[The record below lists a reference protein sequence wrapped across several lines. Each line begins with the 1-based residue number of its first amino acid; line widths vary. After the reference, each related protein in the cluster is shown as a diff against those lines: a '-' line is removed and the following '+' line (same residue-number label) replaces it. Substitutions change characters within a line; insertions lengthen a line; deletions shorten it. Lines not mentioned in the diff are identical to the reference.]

1 MMNAINEPGVREVV
15 FMTSAQI
22 GKTEIINNIC
32 GYFIHQDPAPILV
45 IQPTLELA
53 ETWSKDRLSPM
64 LRDTEVLSDL
74 VRDPR
79 SRDSGNTLLYK
90 RFPGGHLTMAGAN
103 SPASLA
109 SRPVR
114 IVLLDEE
121 DRYPNSAG
129 AEGDPGSLAEK
140 RSTTFWNRLLLT
152 ASTPT
157 VAGASK
163 IAARYERSDQRK
175 FFVPCPHCG
184 EKQILLWGNIR
195 FENKD
200 PATAHYVCEHC
211 GAILTDKDKPK
222 MLAQG
227 EWVAT
232 KPFDG
237 IIGFHISEL
246 YSPWVKWP
254 ELVRAFFKAKRSPET
269 FKTWVNTSL
278 GETWEEGGETIEAD
292 SLLTRKESW
301 GTDAP
306 EEVVVVTAGVD
317 VQGDRLEIEVK
328 GWGVGEESWSLDY
341 KVFYGDPAQEQ
352 IWQELDAYLQR
363 PVKSKTG
370 VFLNIACACIDS
382 GGHHTQ
388 AVYEFCR
395 TRAMRGV
402 FAVKG
407 LSLAAKP
414 LVGRP
419 SRNNRHK
426 LRLYPL
432 GVDTAKEV
440 IYSRLRITEPG
451 PGYYHF
457 PLERDKEYFQ
467 QLTAEKQVTRY
478 HKGTARREWV
488 KSRSRNEALD
498 CNVYALAA
506 LKLLSPD
513 LEQLSAAMQ
522 ALPKPKPENP
532 VSPSKPAQAAWI
544 PKMDDWLGS

>member
-1 MMNAINEPGVREVV
+1 MNAVGEPGVREVV

-32 GYFIHQDPAPILV
+32 GFFIHQDPAPILL

-53 ETWSKDRLSPM
+53 ETWSKDRLTPM

-157 VAGASK
+157 VAGSSK

-175 FFVPCPHCG
+175 YFVPCPHCG

-200 PATAHYVCEHC
+200 PATAHYICEHC
-211 GAILTDKDKPK
+211 GAILTDKDKPR
-222 MLAQG
+222 MLAEG
-227 EWVAT
+227 EWIAT
-232 KPFDG
+232 KPYDG

-278 GETWEEGGETIEAD
+278 GETWDEGGETVEAD

-301 GTDAP
+301 GNEVP
-306 EEVVVVTAGVD
+306 EDVVVVTAGVD

-328 GWGVGEESWSLDY
+328 GWGIGEESWSLDY
-341 KVFYGDPAQEQ
+341 KVFYGDPAQGQ
-352 IWQELDAYLQR
+352 VWQELDTYLQR

-407 LSLAAKP
+407 LSMAAKP

-457 PLERDKEYFQ
+457 PLERDREYFQ

-478 HKGTARREWV
+478 HKGTARREWM
-488 KSRSRNEALD
+488 KIRSRNEALD

-513 LEQLSAAMQ
+513 FEQLTAVMQ

-532 VSPSKPAQAAWI
+532 AQVATKPAKGPWI
-544 PKMDDWLGS
+544 PKMDDWLGG

>member
-1 MMNAINEPGVREVV
+1 MMDAVGEPSVREII
-15 FMTSAQI
+15 FMTSAQV

-32 GYFIHQDPAPILV
+32 GYFIHQDPAPILL

-53 ETWSKDRLSPM
+53 ETWSKDRLTPM
-64 LRDTEVLSDL
+64 LRDTEALSAL

-79 SRDSGNTLLYK
+79 ARDSGNTLLYK

-121 DRYPNSAG
+121 DRYPDSAG

-157 VAGASK
+157 IAGSSK

-175 FFVPCPHCG
+175 YFVPCPHCG

-211 GAILTDKDKPK
+211 GAILTDKDKPR
-222 MLAQG
+222 MLAEG

-232 KPFDG
+232 KPYDG

-278 GETWEEGGETIEAD
+278 GETWEEGGETVEAD
-292 SLLTRKESW
+292 SLLNRKESW
-301 GTDAP
+301 GNEAP
-306 EEVVVVTAGVD
+306 EEVVVVTAGID
-317 VQGDRLEIEVK
+317 VQGDRLEIELK

-341 KVFYGDPAQEQ
+341 KVFFGDPAQDMV
-352 IWQELDAYLQR
+352 WQELDTYLLR
-363 PVKSKTG
+363 PVKSKSG
-370 VFLNIACACIDS
+370 IFLNIACTCIDS

-395 TRAMRGV
+395 TRALRGV
-402 FAVKG
+402 FAIKG
-407 LSLAAKP
+407 MNLPAKP

-419 SRNNRHK
+419 SKNNRHK
-426 LRLYPL
+426 IRLYPL

-457 PLERDKEYFQ
+457 PLERDREYFQ

-488 KSRSRNEALD
+488 KSRSRNEVLD

-513 LEQLSAAMQ
+513 LEQLTAAMQ
-522 ALPKPKPENP
+522 ALPKSKPENQTP
-532 VSPSKPAQAAWI
+532 PKPPQGAWI

>member
-32 GYFIHQDPAPILV
+32 GYFIHQDPAPILL

-121 DRYPNSAG
+121 DRYPDSAG

-211 GAILTDKDKPK
+211 GAILTDKDKPR
-222 MLAQG
+222 MLAEG

-232 KPFDG
+232 KPYEG
-237 IIGFHISEL
+237 IVGFHISEL

-254 ELVRAFFKAKRSPET
+254 ELVRAFFKAKRSPDT

-278 GETWEEGGETIEAD
+278 GETWEEGGETVEAD
-292 SLLTRKESW
+292 SLMTRKESW
-301 GTDAP
+301 GNEAP

-317 VQGDRLEIEVK
+317 VQGDRLEIETK

-341 KVFYGDPAQEQ
+341 KVFYGDPAQGQ
-352 IWQELDAYLQR
+352 VWQELDAYLQR

-395 TRAMRGV
+395 TRALRGI
-402 FAVKG
+402 FAIKG
-407 LSLAAKP
+407 MNLPAKP

-419 SRNNRHK
+419 SKNNRHK
-426 LRLYPL
+426 IRLYPL

-457 PLERDKEYFQ
+457 PLERDREYFQ

-488 KSRSRNEALD
+488 KNRSRNEVLD

-513 LEQLSAAMQ
+513 FGQLTATIQ
-522 ALPKPKPENP
+522 ALPKAKPENP
-532 VSPSKPAQAAWI
+532 PAAATPKQKAWI
-544 PKMDDWLGS
+544 PKMDNWLGS

>member
-1 MMNAINEPGVREVV
+1 MNSVNEPGVREVV

-32 GYFIHQDPAPILV
+32 GFFIHQDPAPILL

-157 VAGASK
+157 VAGSSK

-175 FFVPCPHCG
+175 YFVPCPHCG

-222 MLAQG
+222 MLAEG

-278 GETWEEGGETIEAD
+278 GETWEEGGETVEAD
-292 SLLTRKESW
+292 SLLNRKESW
-301 GTDAP
+301 GNEAP

-317 VQGDRLEIEVK
+317 VQGDRLEIETK

-341 KVFYGDPAQEQ
+341 KVFFGDPAQEQ

-457 PLERDKEYFQ
+457 PVERDKEYFQ

-522 ALPKPKPENP
+522 ALPKPKPETP
-532 VSPSKPAQAAWI
+532 VSSSKPAQGAWI

>member
-1 MMNAINEPGVREVV
+1 MMNAVCEPGVREVV

-32 GYFIHQDPAPILV
+32 GFFIHQDPAPILL

-53 ETWSKDRLSPM
+53 ETWSKDRLTPM

-157 VAGASK
+157 IAGASK

-211 GAILTDKDKPK
+211 GAILTDKDKPR
-222 MLAQG
+222 MLAEG

-301 GTDAP
+301 GNEAP

-341 KVFYGDPAQEQ
+341 KVFFGDPAQEMV
-352 IWQELDAYLQR
+352 WQELDAYLLR

-370 VFLNIACACIDS
+370 VYLNIACACIDS

-395 TRAMRGV
+395 VRAIRGI
-402 FAVKG
+402 FAIKG

-488 KSRSRNEALD
+488 KSRSRNEVLD

-513 LEQLSAAMQ
+513 LEQLHAAMQ
-522 ALPKPKPENP
+522 AMPKPEP
-532 VSPSKPAQAAWI
+532 EAPAQSKAAPGAWI
-544 PKMDDWLGS
+544 PKMDGWLGKD